1 MSCMWEIHGEEVVN
15 EKTAKAKCKLKSLY
29 RVDDFN
35 DLLDSLM
42 LSEDERNILE
52 LKYRHNK
59 TISYIAD
66 MLGMS
71 ESSVKKK
78 HTRAMEK
85 IARMS
90 EIEE

>member
-1 MSCMWEIHGEEVVN
+1 MSCMWEVHGEEIMN
-15 EKTAKAKCKLKSLY
+15 EETARAKQKLKSLCS
-29 RVDDFN
+29 VSDFN
-35 DLLDSLM
+35 DLLDKLL
-42 LSEDERNILE
+42 LSEDERQILE
-52 LKYRHNK
+52 LKYHHNK

>member
-1 MSCMWEIHGEEVVN
+1 MNEE
-15 EKTAKAKCKLKSLY
+15 TARPKQKLKSLCS
-29 RVDDFN
+29 VSDFN
-35 DLLDSLM
+35 DLLDKLL
-42 LSEDERNILE
+42 LSEDERKILE
-52 LKYRHNK
+52 LKYHHNK

-78 HTRAMEK
+78 QAKAMEK

-90 EIEE
+90 EVEEGKN